1 MPDLTVKGTAIS
13 FKMRDRGRTIVVR
26 KSYGMIHDADG
37 VGLLPRCTLL
47 VGPYSQGV
55 EIAASDAPRA
65 ARKWLGED
73 WVFYRGR
80 ADIPLGRLDLNTD
93 GWKEL
98 GEVARVDY
106 TRTGV
111 LNEPFYHDFS
121 KRIFLVFPARTV
133 LYKRGKWL
141 RLELPWGCRLN
152 ERGFL
157 AP

>member
-13 FKMRDRGRTIVVR
+13 FKMRERGREIIPPR
-26 KSYGMIHDADG
+26 SHGMIHDADG

-47 VGPYSQGV
+47 IGPYLQGR
-55 EIAASDAPRA
+55 EINPKEVPRA

-73 WVFYRGR
+73 WVFYRGK
-80 ADIPLGRLDLNTD
+80 ADLPLRHLDLGAD

-111 LNEPFYHDFS
+111 LNERFYHDFS
-121 KRIFLVFPARTV
+121 KRIFLVFPAKTM

-157 AP
+157 SP